1 MFSIQNASTFYVS
14 QSTGNDSANG
24 FAPFADNHG
33 NAPFKSVDKA
43 ISVIKELRAGG
54 LERPLTIAISDDY
67 YISSPI
73 ALKGLERVTVESFGK
88 VRVIGGVR
96 IEDWKRD
103 VFNGADC
110 LSARLPEREGG
121 KALDFTDLFVN
132 GERAKVTRYPKEGKL
147 KIIDT
152 EEFVERPYPPDHD
165 LLDGS
170 YWFLV
175 HPEDLEP
182 VENIT
187 DAMINYDHWWIDGHS
202 PIESYDRDSGKLT
215 MKYRT
220 RFTSS
225 ARYGKSGAAT
235 DYYLTGVPNMFS
247 EKGEWYLDRRS
258 STVYY
263 IPRNESETPE
273 TIEVFAPVTD
283 KLFVVEGEDIRIR
296 DLTLTCTKGDY
307 ASTGLSGKQLEMFE
321 GKNVLFGSD
330 IQSVCWAPGAITF
343 ENCDRCGLFGCTI
356 HGVGVH
362 GVEIKKNCRHIRIE
376 KNEIYDTCAG
386 GIKIE
391 GGTALEDKSLTTGD
405 CVIRGNHIHHG
416 GRRYAAG
423 CGILVM
429 HASNNEISENEV
441 HDFSYTGISVGWVWG
456 YKPSSTYGNIVRGNH
471 IYNIGNAS
479 LSDMGGIYL
488 LGKQNGTVVEENR
501 IHDIKCNFYG
511 AWGIYPDEGSSNLT
525 IENNAVYN
533 TGKESFHFHYGRD
546 NVVRNNIFYSENF
559 SAIIL
564 AVKEDHNQ
572 VVFENNI
579 MVTDGSK
586 IFGHDRSDMTRYN
599 LSKNVIY
606 DLSGKE
612 PIISFDDEEKPYT
625 LCEWEAIFDH
635 DGGNIVADPKIE
647 GLSEYD
653 FTISKDSPALKA
665 GFKPLPDGVA
675 KGK

>member
-43 ISVIKELRAGG
+43 INVIKALRAGG
-54 LERPLTIAISDDY
+54 LERPLTISIVGDY

-121 KALDFTDLFVN
+121 KAWDFTDLFVN

-147 KIIDT
+147 KIINT

-235 DYYLTGVPNMFS
+235 DY
-247 EKGEWYLDRRS
+247 
-258 STVYY
+258 
-263 IPRNESETPE
+263 
-273 TIEVFAPVTD
+273 
-283 KLFVVEGEDIRIR
+283 
-296 DLTLTCTKGDY
+296 
-307 ASTGLSGKQLEMFE
+307 
-321 GKNVLFGSD
+321 
-330 IQSVCWAPGAITF
+330 
-343 ENCDRCGLFGCTI
+343 
-356 HGVGVH
+356 
-362 GVEIKKNCRHIRIE
+362 
-376 KNEIYDTCAG
+376 
-386 GIKIE
+386 
-391 GGTALEDKSLTTGD
+391 
-405 CVIRGNHIHHG
+405 
-416 GRRYAAG
+416 
-423 CGILVM
+423 
-429 HASNNEISENEV
+429 
-441 HDFSYTGISVGWVWG
+441 
-456 YKPSSTYGNIVRGNH
+456 
-471 IYNIGNAS
+471 
-479 LSDMGGIYL
+479 
-488 LGKQNGTVVEENR
+488 
-501 IHDIKCNFYG
+501 
-511 AWGIYPDEGSSNLT
+511 
-525 IENNAVYN
+525 
-533 TGKESFHFHYGRD
+533 
-546 NVVRNNIFYSENF
+546 
-559 SAIIL
+559 
-564 AVKEDHNQ
+564 
-572 VVFENNI
+572 
-579 MVTDGSK
+579 
-586 IFGHDRSDMTRYN
+586 
-599 LSKNVIY
+599 
-606 DLSGKE
+606 
-612 PIISFDDEEKPYT
+612 
-625 LCEWEAIFDH
+625 
-635 DGGNIVADPKIE
+635 
-647 GLSEYD
+647 
-653 FTISKDSPALKA
+653 
-665 GFKPLPDGVA
+665 
-675 KGK
+675 